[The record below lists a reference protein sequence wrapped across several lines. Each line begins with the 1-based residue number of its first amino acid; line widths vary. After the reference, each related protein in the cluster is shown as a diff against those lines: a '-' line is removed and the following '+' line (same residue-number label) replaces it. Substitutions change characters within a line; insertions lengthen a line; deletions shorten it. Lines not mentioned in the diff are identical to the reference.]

1 MRISEAQFTIFDVET
16 TGLFPYSGDR
26 ICEIAA
32 LRIDASFASPRKFWS
47 LVNPMRPISCGAFSV
62 NRITPAMLAGKPT
75 IDKVLPSFMD
85 FTRGSVLV
93 AYNAGFDLGFLES
106 ALGEDK
112 DILKDYHVIDAL
124 ALARKIFR
132 DSPRYSLGVI
142 SRHLGIETPLEHRAM
157 ADAFLTM
164 KVFQKELDAIAEE
177 GIGFVEDIEFVRGHG
192 QKPGVRVKLIEDAI
206 REQGHINVVS

>member
-32 LRIDASFASPRKFWS
+32 LRIDTSFALPQKFWS
-47 LVNPMRPISCGAFSV
+47 LVNPMRPISYGAFSV

-85 FTRGSVLV
+85 FASGSVLV

-106 ALGEDK
+106 ALGEGK

-157 ADAFLTM
+157 ADALLTL
-164 KVFQKELDAIAEE
+164 KVFQKELDVIMRE
-177 GIGFVEDIEFVRGHG
+177 GIELIEDISFARSRG
-192 QKPGVRVKLIEDAI
+192 QKANTRVKLIEDAI
-206 REQGHINVVS
+206 REQGHINVVG